1 MELTNKELNSI
12 VAGAMNGTFISSI
25 IRGASLIF
33 EIGKSFGSAL
43 RRMIKGNY
51 C

>member
-1 MELTNKELNSI
+1 MELTNKELNNI
-12 VAGAMNGTFISSI
+12 VGGAMTGTFISSL

>member
-12 VAGAMNGTFISSI
+12 VGGALSGAVISSL
-25 IRGASLIF
+25 IRGASLVF

-43 RRMIKGNY
+43 RRMMKGNY